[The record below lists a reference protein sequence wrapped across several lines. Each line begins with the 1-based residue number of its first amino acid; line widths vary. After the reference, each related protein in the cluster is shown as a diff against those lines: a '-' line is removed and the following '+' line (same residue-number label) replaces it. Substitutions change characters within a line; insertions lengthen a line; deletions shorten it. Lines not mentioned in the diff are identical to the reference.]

1 MKKQTLALSK
11 EQKKLRSRIKRT
23 QTKAQWVGFFYL
35 IATIALAALACLPMI
50 TAAGPIGIGLCKET
64 AFWSGIKFEAAN
76 LKSVD
81 FIVRALYAVMLLVV
95 VINVFKSLGNLGW
108 LYKKKASKEYGYD
121 RNVMAMQKM
130 GAIFSGSLACI
141 ITFNLLIALV
151 SGNKNPIEM
160 VNNAPQFV
168 AGIPNVLL
176 AIAAGLFFHIFLGFW
191 GAKVSLFPIEEG
203 VGPVEQKRMV
213 GRFAAL
219 FRRILQ
225 TAAVV
230 GLLFSFLQIN
240 TLDTLVDKLLN
251 NKIAEI
257 TAMPALVGYAVE
269 AVGLLCFMVLI
280 KHATANTEF
289 NLDGALGKGMKNFR
303 VFSFFAFLAFGALFA
318 CQKFNLVGAGLAYNE
333 MGLIIITG
341 IAFGIFVI
349 EVLMR
354 NAPGLPKAKEEA
366 DAEGE
371 EGEEGVEGEVKEVE
385 TDDVDFYYYF
395 TTDDYI
401 A

>member
-1 MKKQTLALSK
+1 MKQQKHALSK
-11 EQKKLRSRIKRT
+11 EQKKLKKRIKRT
-23 QTKAQWVGFFYL
+23 HAKAKWVGFFYL

-50 TAAGPIGIGLCKET
+50 TAAGPIGVGLCKEAT
-64 AFWSGIKFEAAN
+64 FWSGIKFEAAN

-81 FIVRALYAVMLLVV
+81 FIVRALYAVMLLAV

-108 LYKKKASKEYGYD
+108 LYKRKASKEYGYD

-130 GAIFSGSLACI
+130 GKIFSGSLACI
-141 ITFNLLIALV
+141 IIFNLLIALV

-168 AGIPNVLL
+168 AGIPNALIL
-176 AIAAGLFFHIFLGFW
+176 IAAGVFFHIFLGFW
-191 GAKVSLFPIEEG
+191 GAKISLFPIEEG

-219 FRRILQ
+219 FRNILQ
-225 TAAVV
+225 LAAVV
-230 GLLFSFLQIN
+230 GMLFYFLQIN
-240 TLDTLVDKLLN
+240 TFDTLVDNLLN

-269 AVGLLCFMVLI
+269 VVGLLSFMVLV

-303 VFSFFAFLAFGALFA
+303 VFSFFVFLAFGALFA
-318 CQKFNLVGAGLAYNE
+318 CQKFNLLGAGLAYNE
-333 MGLIIITG
+333 MGVLIIAG
-341 IAFGIFVI
+341 IAFAMFVI

-354 NAPGLPKAKEEA
+354 NAPGLPVEKEEP
-366 DAEGE
+366 AEGE
-371 EGEEGVEGEVKEVE
+371 EVAEEEQVVESDE
-385 TDDVDFYYYF
+385 VDFEYF
-395 TTDDYI
+395 ISDGYI